1 MRTNYL
7 WILLTTFIIYSCE
20 KDDNSNENLSKNP
33 PETPEAVS
41 YDLDDDSVNDIKIE
55 YRQFTWDGIN
65 SSGDGISGLIE
76 PLNESSILQKQNE
89 YTLFNKLNDTIRIN
103 TTEPYYWEKYLD
115 PDLVSISN
123 SSVND
128 YLWPIEW
135 KIQSNLNLDLDSY
148 YLGIMINNSNSNLIG
163 WIKITINKS
172 TGDIQILDKKFT
184 AEEFIVIGK

>member
-1 MRTNYL
+1 MKTKYI
-7 WILLTTFIIYSCE
+7 WIIFTTFIICSCE

-41 YDLDDDSVNDIKIE
+41 YDLNDDSVNDIKIE
-55 YRQFTWDGIN
+55 YRWFTWDGIN

-76 PLNESSILQKQNE
+76 PLNESSILLKQNE

-103 TTEPYYWEKYLD
+103 TTEPYYWEKYLA
-115 PDLVSISN
+115 PAFVSISN

-128 YLWPIEW
+128 YLWPSEW
-135 KIQSNLNLDLDSY
+135 KIQSNLNLDSY
-148 YLGIMINNSNSNLIG
+148 YLGIVINNSNNNLIG

-172 TGDIQILDKKFT
+172 TGDVQILDKKFT
-184 AEEFIVIGK
+184 TEEFIVIEK